1 MVAVISDVHGC
12 VNTLAELYNQIKNK
26 YPDAEVY
33 CVGDLVDR
41 GNFSAETIDFCL
53 EKRLKCCLG
62 NHDLMFLSYFRDP
75 SSVMARSWLYNGHL
89 STLNSYK
96 NQPMRLEPHLD
107 YIEKLKLFYNTPDC
121 FISHAGISKKY
132 QKYFSDFK
140 LDGSYDDF
148 IHQTLNQ
155 DLESETSVIWVR
167 SNFLELEKLQ
177 IVGHSRKFEVLF
189 DKKHN
194 MYFIDTGCAYGNKL
208 TSLIVDNN
216 AVIEKLEV
224 PVLSEDLMSR

>member
-1 MVAVISDVHGC
+1 MVAVIGDVHGC
-12 VNTLAELYNQIKNK
+12 VNTLSELYNRIKTK
-26 YPDAEVY
+26 YPEIKIY

-41 GNFSAETIDFCL
+41 GNFSAETIDFC
-53 EKRLKCCLG
+53 KKKKIKCCLG
-62 NHDLMFLSYFRDP
+62 NHDLMFLAYFRDP
-75 SSVMARSWLYNGHL
+75 ASVMARSWLYNGHL

-132 QKYFSDFK
+132 QKYFSDYK

-148 IHQTLNQ
+148 IYQTLNQ

-216 AVIEKLEV
+216 VVIEKLEV
-224 PVLSEDLMSR
+224 QVISEDLMSR